1 MNGHQANFEFAPDT
15 TQPPAEG
22 ARYYGRYWI
31 GEWTEFL
38 RPAPRSAAAVEPTTW
53 GAIKALFFQ
62 RVQSRSGVAP

>member
-31 GEWTEFL
+31 GEWSELL
-38 RPAPRSAAAVEPTTW
+38 RPAPRGAAAVEPTTW
-53 GAIKALFFQ
+53 AAIKALFLQ
-62 RVQSRSGVAP
+62 CGQLRSGPAP